1 MEIKSFFC
9 GISGYRTELWLDNF
23 PFLRLSTP
31 DAIIEGKK
39 IVEWFFSQ
47 SFAKLNYLDLL
58 ACSVDKNCCIQKK
71 SLANFSR
78 FTLNLFLQFFDMG
91 LYGISF
97 NFFSSAL
104 FALLHIILNIAFS
117 IYIQNFLLQ
126 IYC

>member
-71 SLANFSR
+71 SSANFSR
-78 FTLNLFLQFFDMG
+78 FTLNLFLQFLTWVSMAYPSISSLLPCLHFYI
-91 LYGISF
+91 LYWT
-97 NFFSSAL
+97 L
-104 FALLHIILNIAFS
+104 PFS